1 MCQLDESPDVSG
13 APPPPPLI
21 CETISDH
28 GAEEQP
34 PNPGAVQ
41 KLVTAG
47 SRSPTTF
54 ADQGWAVDA
63 RLPQP
68 SLECLDKAADVVK
81 SGGQLLAAGTA
92 LVASGPTLLGVL
104 VAGTA
109 FVALSGAFAA
119 SLAKYENCEDD
130 AAAKAKAK

>member
-1 MCQLDESPDVSG
+1 MCRLDESPDVSG
-13 APPPPPLI
+13 APPPPPQI
-21 CETISDH
+21 CETFSDH
-28 GAEEQP
+28 RAEEQP

-47 SRSPTTF
+47 SL
-54 ADQGWAVDA
+54 
-63 RLPQP
+63 LPQP

-109 FVALSGAFAA
+109 FVALSGSFAA

>member
-1 MCQLDESPDVSG
+1 MCQLDELHDVSG
-13 APPPPPLI
+13 APPPPPPI
-21 CETISDH
+21 CETFSER
-28 GAEEQP
+28 GGEEQP

-41 KLVTAG
+41 KLVNA
-47 SRSPTTF
+47 S
-54 ADQGWAVDA
+54 A
-63 RLPQP
+63 LPQP
-68 SLECLDKAADVVK
+68 SVECLDKAADMVK
-81 SGGQLLAAGTA
+81 SGGQLLAAGAA
-92 LVASGPTLLGVL
+92 LVASGPTLLGVV